1 MDEQT
6 GQQVREEQVEQRE
19 VLGGSLMF
27 APGRE
32 GGTTSSRQQEALQ
45 PPIKFPDTGS
55 GGQYPILTRGAQ
67 GHYILW
73 QTLDQ
78 EGLISK
84 LPVIV
89 HC

>member
-1 MDEQT
+1 M
-6 GQQVREEQVEQRE
+6 REEQVEQTE

-32 GGTTSSRQQEALQ
+32 GGTTSLKQQEALR

-55 GGQYPILTRGAQ
+55 VGQYPILIRGAQ
-67 GHYILW
+67 GHYIPW

-78 EGLISK
+78 EELISK